1 MCSCALYDLSAG
13 RSTLASLSPSSN
25 TPPTMTGADNAPVS
39 PFAPLQA
46 DLARM
51 KKSNLN
57 AAIGDV
63 DKILEMLERTREQ
76 VAQGECS
83 LKGPLI
89 L

>member
-1 MCSCALYDLSAG
+1 
-13 RSTLASLSPSSN
+13 
-25 TPPTMTGADNAPVS
+25 
-39 PFAPLQA
+39 
-46 DLARM
+46 M

-83 LKGPLI
+83 LRARSSFEFISLRH
-89 L
+89 